1 MEMSENAFVI
11 TVYVLL
17 AWFIIANLLLA
28 GFSLKDW
35 IIMTFKQPKPKQQ
48 NHQNKEL

>member
-17 AWFIIANLLLA
+17 AWFIIVNLLLA
-28 GFSLKDW
+28 GYSLRDW
-35 IIMTFKQPKPKQQ
+35 IKATFRQPKPAQK
-48 NHQNKEL
+48 NHQNK